1 MVLTSYKRP
10 NLTLIDN
17 LIQGQSKMATNF
29 SICLLFTL
37 NYIIF
42 STFYESANGIFCEE
56 ITEGIEIKR
65 VEKRSHL
72 HFFFHDV
79 ISGKKPSAVKIAG
92 PANSS
97 AYGFGTTMMMDDALT
112 EGSEIS
118 SKLVGRAQGIYAMAA
133 QEGVAFLMVMNL
145 AFTEGTYNGS
155 SISVLGRNPV
165 LNDVREMPIVGG
177 SGVFRFARG
186 YALAHTVWFD
196 YNTGDA
202 TVEYNVYV
210 SHY

>member
-1 MVLTSYKRP
+1 
-10 NLTLIDN
+10 
-17 LIQGQSKMATNF
+17 MATRF

-37 NYIIF
+37 NCIIF
-42 STFYESANGIFCEE
+42 SAFYDSVNGIFCEE
-56 ITEGIEIKR
+56 ITEGIEIKH

-79 ISGKKPSAVKIAG
+79 ISGNKPSAVKIAG
-92 PANSS
+92 PTNSS
-97 AYGFGTTMMMDDALT
+97 AYGFGATMMMDDALT
-112 EGSEIS
+112 EGAEIS
-118 SKLVGRAQGIYAMAA
+118 SKLVGRAQGIYAIAA
-133 QEGVAFLMVMNL
+133 QEELALLMVMNL
-145 AFTEGTYNGS
+145 AFTEGAYNGS

-165 LNDVREMPIVGG
+165 FNDEREMPIVGG

-186 YALAHTVWFD
+186 YAMAHTVWFD